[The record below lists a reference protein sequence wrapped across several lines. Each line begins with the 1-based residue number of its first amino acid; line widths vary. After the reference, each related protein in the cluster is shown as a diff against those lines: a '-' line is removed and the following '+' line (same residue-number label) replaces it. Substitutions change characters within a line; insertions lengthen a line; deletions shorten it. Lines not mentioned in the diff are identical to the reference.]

1 MSNNSIESQSPL
13 SRILAGPCFANK
25 LTVLLWVFRNRL
37 TPCVYRHP
45 VNTTHLYDFVQC
57 WTNFKDV
64 GPTLYKC
71 YTNVL
76 CLLGRRTFSQTL
88 YICAMLVQCW
98 ASVADVGLTLK
109 QRWVSVRWSSIQSYK
124 QVTSSTTLYCI
135 LKAYTHASLEP
146 DSIFNPEEQDGCLR
160 KVIAPDDT
168 WKCCVRISSWLDK
181 TQGEIASYKNVPRI
195 ISLKFRWKINIFGHS
210 PSITTYFK
218 SKVSLLFTI

>member
-13 SRILAGPCFANK
+13 SWKLAGPCFANK

-57 WTNFKDV
+57 WTNVEDV
-64 GPTLYKC
+64 GPTLNKC

-109 QRWVSVRWSSIQSYK
+109 QRWVSVRWSSIQSYN

-146 DSIFNPEEQDGCLR
+146 DSIFNIVNR
-160 KVIAPDDT
+160 S
-168 WKCCVRISSWLDK
+168 R
-181 TQGEIASYKNVPRI
+181 PRLT
-195 ISLKFRWKINIFGHS
+195 S
-210 PSITTYFK
+210 
-218 SKVSLLFTI
+218 SLLKKQARHLCDVCTPSSDCLVVYTEKVYGRHR

>member
-13 SRILAGPCFANK
+13 SWILAGPCFANK

-37 TPCVYRHP
+37 TPCVYRHL

-57 WTNFKDV
+57 WPNVEDV

-109 QRWVSVRWSSIQSYK
+109 QRWVGIRWSSIQSYN
-124 QVTSSTTLYCI
+124 QVTSSTTLYCM

-146 DSIFNPEEQDGCLR
+146 DSIFNAAPSSATLDQQSRFTHQCDVTGC
-160 KVIAPDDT
+160 IF
-168 WKCCVRISSWLDK
+168 
-181 TQGEIASYKNVPRI
+181 VPMGVHCG
-195 ISLKFRWKINIFGHS
+195 LH
-210 PSITTYFK
+210 
-218 SKVSLLFTI
+218 L

>member
-13 SRILAGPCFANK
+13 SWILAGPCFANK

-37 TPCVYRHP
+37 TPCVCRHP
-45 VNTTHLYDFVQC
+45 VNTTHISMTLY
-57 WTNFKDV
+57 NV
-64 GPTLYKC
+64 GPTSYKC

-109 QRWVSVRWSSIQSYK
+109 QRWVSVRWSSIQSYN

-146 DSIFNPEEQDGCLR
+146 DSIF
-160 KVIAPDDT
+160 
-168 WKCCVRISSWLDK
+168 KCFICCS
-181 TQGEIASYKNVPRI
+181 ENVPL
-195 ISLKFRWKINIFGHS
+195 LK
-210 PSITTYFK
+210 
-218 SKVSLLFTI
+218 